1 MRKKYFT
8 PLAES
13 VYLAH
18 ENFLMSSTDG
28 DLGDLGEVTIITDSI
43 VDADEMGLML
53 F

>member
-1 MRKKYFT
+1 MRKKYLT
-8 PLAES
+8 PLTES

-18 ENFLMSSTDG
+18 ENFLMSSTNG
-28 DLGDLGEVTIITDSI
+28 DLGDLGEISIITDSI